1 MVVGETTLLLETDA
15 RSGIAREVGE
25 VFVLAIAWSADE
37 PSRVGEVAVVPSGT
51 PHVLGRGEGES
62 GEPRVAFH
70 RQRPGIFA
78 ACPGLA
84 GAGLSRRQLLV
95 SAEGDGLDVERVGQ
109 CEMRINGRQAEKGRL
124 KPGDTLYLRRQLLLL
139 CVRRAPLIP
148 SGRYPVASWGEF
160 GELDAHGILG
170 ESPATWRLRERI
182 VFTAKSKTHA
192 LLLGPSGTGKE
203 LAARAIHAMSN
214 AGSKPFVA
222 RNAATLPA
230 GLIDAE
236 LFGSAR
242 NYPNAGMPERQG
254 LVGQVDGGTLFLDEI
269 AELPL
274 EQQAHLLRML
284 DAGGEYQRLGES
296 VTRRSD
302 FRLVGATNR
311 DPSILKHD
319 LRARLTSLVELT
331 PLAARREDCP
341 LLARHL
347 LLRASA
353 QSPEIAGRFVTRDA
367 AGRAYPRFSPRFVD
381 YILHQELPSNVRELD
396 AILWKAISEAPDSEL
411 LAPAEWK
418 PERASSPSS
427 APPAATPPPS
437 EPSADDLRAALAS
450 VDNSVGKAARVL
462 GLPNRFALYRLMKK
476 HGIGDKS
483 SEPEG

>member
-1 MVVGETTLLLETDA
+1 MVAGETTLLLETDS
-15 RSGIAREVGE
+15 RSGVAREVGE
-25 VFVLAIAWSADE
+25 VLVLAIAWSADE
-37 PSRVGEVAVVPSGT
+37 PSRVGEVAVVPAGT
-51 PHVLGRGEGES
+51 AHVLGRGEGES
-62 GEPRVAFH
+62 GEPRVTFY

-78 ACPGLA
+78 ACPTLA
-84 GAGLSRRQLLV
+84 GAGLSRRQLVV
-95 SAEGDGLDVERVGQ
+95 SADGDGLDVERVGQ
-109 CEMRINGRQAEKGRL
+109 CEIRINGRTAEKARL
-124 KPGDTLYLRRQLLLL
+124 RPGDTLYLRRQLLLL

-148 SGRYPVASWGEF
+148 GGRYPTASWGDF

-182 VFTAKSKTHA
+182 VFAAKSKTHA

-203 LAARAIHAMSN
+203 LAARAIHAMSH

-254 LVGQVDGGTLFLDEI
+254 LIGQVDGGTLFLDEI

-274 EQQAHLLRML
+274 EQQAHLLRVL
-284 DAGGEYQRLGES
+284 DGGGEYQRLGES

-331 PLAARREDCP
+331 ALAARREDCP

-347 LLRASA
+347 LLRAA
-353 QSPEIAGRFVTRDA
+353 ARSPEIAGRFVARDA
-367 AGRAYPRFSPRFVD
+367 AGRPYPRFSPRFVD
-381 YILHQELPSNVRELD
+381 YVLHQELPNNVRELD
-396 AILWKAISEAPDSEL
+396 AILWKAISEAPENEL
-411 LAPAEWK
+411 LAPAEWQ
-418 PERASSPSS
+418 PERAGSSPPS
-427 APPAATPPPS
+427 APPVVSPAAS
-437 EPSADDLRAALAS
+437 EPSADDIRTALAS
-450 VDNSVGKAARVL
+450 VGHSVGKAARVL
-462 GLPNRFALYRLMKK
+462 GLPNRFALYRLMKRR
-476 HGIGDKS
+476 GIGDKS
-483 SEPEG
+483 SEP